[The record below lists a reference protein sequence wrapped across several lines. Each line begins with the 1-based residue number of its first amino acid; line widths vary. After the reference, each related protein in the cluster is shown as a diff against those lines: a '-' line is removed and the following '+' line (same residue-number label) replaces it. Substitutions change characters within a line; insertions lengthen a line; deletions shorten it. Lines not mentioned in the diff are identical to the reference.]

1 MKEEIYWQQ
10 FCRTGRVND
19 YLSYLKQKQDDKVIC
34 RPEKEGEQSGAESMQ
49 RYRNDIE
56 GGTFRGI

>member
-19 YLSYLKQKQDDKVIC
+19 YLSYLKQKQDDKVIW